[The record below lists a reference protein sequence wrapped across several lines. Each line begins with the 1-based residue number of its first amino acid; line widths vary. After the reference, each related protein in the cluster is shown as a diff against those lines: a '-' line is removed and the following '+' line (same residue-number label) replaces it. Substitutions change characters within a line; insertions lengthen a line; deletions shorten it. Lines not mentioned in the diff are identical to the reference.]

1 LKRKNGIIYGC
12 SEGSISK
19 SVRKTSAVLARQQRP
34 LAHSDGL
41 NNRGIGWA
49 QRHPAHSNG
58 YNNRLLLAR
67 QQQPSYTQ
75 NGYNSSNNG
84 EGTMATLHT
93 AIDQKLQ
100 FTYP

>member
-1 LKRKNGIIYGC
+1 VFKKHQPYWQGN
-12 SEGSISK
+12 SILL
-19 SVRKTSAVLARQQRP
+19 RTAMALTTAASAGQ
-34 LAHSDGL
+34 
-41 NNRGIGWA
+41 

-75 NGYNSSNNG
+75 NGYNSSNSG
-84 EGTMATLHT
+84 EGSMATFHT